1 MEWKGVRDACQE
13 SVLVDESETST
24 KSLLLDAQRA
34 RQEGKKPIQLDGYGE
49 GENCCLDWKDK
60 RALRFSDDVYRQ
72 PRNPYSWMYT
82 MFDKRARNPY
92 SWMNE

>member
-1 MEWKGVRDACQE
+1 MVTYEDSKLTAPGLEISSFTYRAVMNRSRKGDSSLA
-13 SVLVDESETST
+13 SKDE
-24 KSLLLDAQRA
+24 LQ
-34 RQEGKKPIQLDGYGE
+34 
-49 GENCCLDWKDK
+49 DK